1 MSFTISLVSQGRHHV
16 VCFFSR
22 LVYFRPSSLLRQFLW
37 RILRQCFSLWSSG
50 ILFWRLWNLIR
61 LSIGMGFAEIMNFIL
76 GDLFFSRSSRSRDST
91 SKREALVG
99 WTSRS
104 VDVHRFKRVYRCE
117 RDGRRRIWRA
127 HYLQAGPHQLFSRS
141 PRNNSEHLHYSCW
154 SAVVPIATLLS
165 WQMRGAGVGIPH
177 GRKNTLH
184 THAVARTHI
193 THMHA

>member
-1 MSFTISLVSQGRHHV
+1 MKILAEKMCKCLLQSVWYLRVDTMLCV
-16 VCFFSR
+16 FFSW
-22 LVYFRPSSLLRQFLW
+22 LVYLRPSSLLRQFLW

-117 RDGRRRIWRA
+117 RDGRRRIWRV
-127 HYLQAGPHQLFSRS
+127 HNLQAGPHQLFFKVTSEQFRASSLLLLVRCRSHSNPAELTDERRRSRH
-141 PRNNSEHLHYSCW
+141 PTW
-154 SAVVPIATLLS
+154 
-165 WQMRGAGVGIPH
+165 
-177 GRKNTLH
+177 
-184 THAVARTHI
+184 
-193 THMHA
+193 

>member
-1 MSFTISLVSQGRHHV
+1 MFFFPGWFIWDQVPFYVSFYGEFCDNV
-16 VCFFSR
+16 
-22 LVYFRPSSLLRQFLW
+22 
-37 RILRQCFSLWSSG
+37 FSLWSSG

-76 GDLFFSRSSRSRDST
+76 GELFFSRSSRSRDST

-99 WTSRS
+99 WMSLEALTSTVS
-104 VDVHRFKRVYRCE
+104 NTSTAVNVTVDVVSGE
-117 RDGRRRIWRA
+117 RTTCRRG
-127 HYLQAGPHQLFSRS
+127 HTSFFSRS

-184 THAVARTHI
+184 THAGARTHI